1 MWGMFCTQKINPLK
15 FEKSRNNLSYSGSLL
30 VTGKTDNQTRAKRTQ
45 ETPMTIAAYY
55 APELAARSMT
65 ARAYQSLESSSKTI
79 LWYLD
84 VERRGLTEVCDQLSL
99 SPRDAVIL
107 AAQARRDL
115 RFAWLEQQLDDP
127 STSQACKAVA
137 NELVAIRPRAMS
149 RRYSL
154 STQDHLVVCFR
165 CAILAEELSDL
176 SSHLKHVVTRPSLSQ
191 VTN

>member
-1 MWGMFCTQKINPLK
+1 
-15 FEKSRNNLSYSGSLL
+15 
-30 VTGKTDNQTRAKRTQ
+30 
-45 ETPMTIAAYY
+45 MTIAAYY
-55 APELAARSMT
+55 APELAARSTT

-84 VERRGLTEVCDQLSL
+84 VERRGLTDVCDRLSL

-127 STSQACKAVA
+127 MTAQSCKAVA
-137 NELVAIRPRAMS
+137 SELALIKPRTKA
-149 RRYSL
+149 RRFSL

-165 CAILAEELSDL
+165 CAILAEELGDL
-176 SSHLKHVVTRPSLSQ
+176 SSHLKHVVTRPSLSS